1 MIRLIICLLCFNA
14 FAHIIKSMHETVR
27 SNVIVNLI
35 RTITMTILSFVT
47 FPYVCRFLGDSMFGL
62 YSWAVSFV
70 YYFLVIAR
78 ISIPNIA
85 VREIV
90 KVRDDP
96 EKLSQKTHEF
106 FIIQAVTTLLSF
118 GLMCAIFFSVPAFK
132 ISLAEPVVFILSLNF
147 LTGVLSF
154 EWIFIAFE
162 KHAYMAIRSI
172 IVATI
177 VDILIFS
184 LIKRPEHLPLYAF
197 LCVLTTILTVV
208 SNLIYLPFVV
218 KLQRPKTLDFKQY
231 LPTIGIMFAIS
242 IVAAV
247 YDKTDTFLLGLFNQ
261 NKASVGSYA
270 VGMKGV
276 EIVIGVITALS
287 TIFIPRATAY
297 YEANDERQFK
307 NINIYATNICL
318 FIVVPAIIIMICLSK
333 PLTLLI
339 GGENGYANS
348 NMVLIALASL
358 MLTFSVCNIIY
369 TQILIP
375 MKREKTYLF
384 TLLFGAITNIAFS
397 LLFGLVF
404 WKENPAFGVALGTA
418 ITDALVLLI
427 MFMLTWEHSRHIL
440 LNKNNIVI
448 IAISSLLIASTILLN
463 KYLTFN
469 LDKPETTMIV
479 KIAVIFGID
488 LIIYLAG
495 CFLAKEKLVRSF
507 FKKA

>member
-1 MIRLIICLLCFNA
+1 
-14 FAHIIKSMHETVR
+14 MHETVR

-35 RTITMTILSFVT
+35 RTVTMTILSFVT
-47 FPYVCRFLGDSMFGL
+47 FPYVCRVLGDSMFGL

-90 KVRDDP
+90 KVKDDP

-106 FIIQAVTTLLSF
+106 FIIQAVTTLISF
-118 GLMCAIFFSVPAFK
+118 GLLCAVFFSVPAFK
-132 ISLAEPVVFILSLNF
+132 INLAEPVVFILSLNF

-154 EWIFIAFE
+154 EWLFTAFE
-162 KHAYMAIRSI
+162 KHTYMAFRSI
-172 IVATI
+172 VVATI
-177 VDILIFS
+177 VDILIFA
-184 LIKRPEHLPLYAF
+184 LVKYPEHLPLYAF

-218 KLQRPKTLDFKQY
+218 KLRKPKELNFKQY

-242 IVAAV
+242 VVAAI
-247 YDKTDTFLLGLFNQ
+247 YDKTDTFILGLLDTS
-261 NKASVGSYA
+261 KAAVGSYA

-287 TIFIPRATAY
+287 TVFIPRATAY
-297 YEANDERQFK
+297 YAADDERQFK
-307 NINIYATNICL
+307 NINIYASNICL
-318 FIVVPAIIIMICLSK
+318 FIVIPAIVLMICLSK

-339 GGENGYANS
+339 GGTYGYQNA

-384 TLLFGAITNIAFS
+384 TILFGAITNIVFS
-397 LLFGLVF
+397 LLFGMVF
-404 WKENPAFGVALGTA
+404 WKNNPAFGVALGTA

-448 IAISSLLIASTILLN
+448 IGVSALLIASTILLN
-463 KYLTFN
+463 KYLEFDAKTIEDSM
-469 LDKPETTMIV
+469 LI
-479 KIAVIFGID
+479 KIAIIFGID
-488 LIIYLAG
+488 LVIYLVG

-507 FKKA
+507 FKRSQA

>member
-1 MIRLIICLLCFNA
+1 
-14 FAHIIKSMHETVR
+14 MHETVR

-47 FPYVCRFLGDSMFGL
+47 FPYVCRVLGDSMFGL

-90 KVRDDP
+90 KVKDDP

-106 FIIQAVTTLLSF
+106 FIIQAITTLLSF
-118 GLMCAIFFSVPAFK
+118 GLLCVIFFSIPAFK
-132 ISLAEPVVFILSLNF
+132 INLAEPVVFILSLNF

-154 EWIFIAFE
+154 EWLFTAFE
-162 KHAYMAIRSI
+162 KHTYMAVRSI
-172 IVATI
+172 IIATI
-177 VDILIFS
+177 VDILIFA
-184 LIKRPEHLPLYAF
+184 LVKYPEHLPLYAF

-208 SNLIYLPFVV
+208 SNLLYLPFVV
-218 KLQRPKTLDFKQY
+218 KLQKPKELNFKQY

-242 IVAAV
+242 IVAAI
-247 YDKTDTFLLGLFNQ
+247 YDKTDTFLLGLFDQ
-261 NKASVGSYA
+261 SKASVGSYA

-287 TIFIPRATAY
+287 TVFIPRATAY
-297 YEANDERQFK
+297 YQANDQRQFK
-307 NINIYATNICL
+307 NINIYAANIAM
-318 FIVVPAIIIMICLSK
+318 FIVVPAIVLMICLSK

-339 GGENGYANS
+339 GGTHGYKNAY
-348 NMVLIALASL
+348 MVLIALASL
-358 MLTFSVCNIIY
+358 MLTFSICNIIY

-384 TLLFGAITNIAFS
+384 TLLFGAITNIGFS

-404 WKENPAFGVALGTA
+404 FKENPAFGVALGTT

-427 MFMLTWEHSRHIL
+427 MFLLTWEHSKHIL
-440 LNKNNIVI
+440 LSVNNIKI
-448 IAISSLLIASTILLN
+448 IAVSLLLIASTVLLN
-463 KYLTFN
+463 KYLTIN
-469 LDKPETTMIV
+469 AKTVEDEAIIKIV
-479 KIAVIFGID
+479 VIFGID
-488 LIIYLAG
+488 LIIYLLG
-495 CFLAKEKLVRSF
+495 CFFTKEKLVRSF

>member
-1 MIRLIICLLCFNA
+1 
-14 FAHIIKSMHETVR
+14 
-27 SNVIVNLI
+27 
-35 RTITMTILSFVT
+35 
-47 FPYVCRFLGDSMFGL
+47 MFGL

-90 KVRDDP
+90 KVKDDP

-118 GLMCAIFFSVPAFK
+118 GLMCAVFFSVPAFR

-154 EWIFIAFE
+154 EWIFTAFE
-162 KHAYMAIRSI
+162 KHTYMALRSI
-172 IVATI
+172 IVATV
-177 VDILIFS
+177 VDILIFAM
-184 LIKRPEHLPLYAF
+184 IKYPEHLPLYAF
-197 LCVLTTILTVV
+197 FCVLTTILTVV

-218 KLQRPKTLDFKQY
+218 NLKRPKGLNFKQY

-242 IVAAV
+242 VIAAI

-297 YEANDERQFK
+297 YEAQDARQFK
-307 NINIYATNICL
+307 NINIYASNIAM
-318 FIVVPAIIIMICLSK
+318 FIVIPAIVLMICLSK

-339 GGENGYANS
+339 GGSNGYNNAY
-348 NMVLIALASL
+348 MVLIALASL
-358 MLTFSVCNIIY
+358 MLTFSITNIIY

-375 MKREKTYLF
+375 MKRERTYLYV
-384 TLLFGAITNIAFS
+384 LLFGAITNIGFS
-397 LLFGLVF
+397 LLFGLVMF
-404 WKENPAFGVALGTA
+404 KNNPAFGVALGTA

-427 MFMLTWEHSRHIL
+427 MFLLTWEHSKHIL
-440 LNKNNIVI
+440 LSANNLKILGV
-448 IAISSLLIASTILLN
+448 SCLLIASTILLD
-463 KYLTFN
+463 KFLVFN
-469 LDKPETTMIV
+469 NSNVEEATIL

-488 LIIYLAG
+488 LVVYLVG
-495 CFLAKEKLVRSF
+495 CFLTKEKLVRSF
-507 FKKA
+507 FKKSQA

>member
-1 MIRLIICLLCFNA
+1 
-14 FAHIIKSMHETVR
+14 MHETVR

-35 RTITMTILSFVT
+35 RTVTMTILSFVT
-47 FPYVCRFLGDSMFGL
+47 FPYVCRVLGDSMFGL

-90 KVRDDP
+90 KVKDDP

-106 FIIQAVTTLLSF
+106 FIIQAITTLLSF
-118 GLMCAIFFSVPAFK
+118 GLLCAVFFSVPAFK
-132 ISLAEPVVFILSLNF
+132 INLAEPVVFILSLNF

-154 EWIFIAFE
+154 EWLFTAFE
-162 KHAYMAIRSI
+162 KHTYMAFRSI
-172 IVATI
+172 VVATI
-177 VDILIFS
+177 VDILIFA
-184 LIKRPEHLPLYAF
+184 LVKYPEHLPLYAF

-218 KLQRPKTLDFKQY
+218 KLRKPKELNFKQY

-242 IVAAV
+242 VVAAV
-247 YDKTDTFLLGLFNQ
+247 YDKTDTFILGLLDTS
-261 NKASVGSYA
+261 KAAVGSYA

-287 TIFIPRATAY
+287 TVFIPRATAY
-297 YEANDERQFK
+297 YTANDERQFK
-307 NINIYATNICL
+307 NINIYASNICL
-318 FIVVPAIIIMICLSK
+318 FIVIPAIVLMICLSK

-339 GGENGYANS
+339 GGTYGYQNA

-358 MLTFSVCNIIY
+358 MLTFSICNIIY

-375 MKREKTYLF
+375 MKREKTYLL
-384 TLLFGAITNIAFS
+384 TILFGAITNIVFS
-397 LLFGLVF
+397 LLFGMVF
-404 WKENPAFGVALGTA
+404 WKNNPAFGVALGTA

-427 MFMLTWEHSRHIL
+427 MFLLTWEHSRHIL

-448 IAISSLLIASTILLN
+448 IAVSALLVASTILLN
-463 KYLTFN
+463 KYLDFN
-469 LDKPETTMIV
+469 MKTLEDAMLV

-488 LIIYLAG
+488 LVIYLVG

>member
-1 MIRLIICLLCFNA
+1 
-14 FAHIIKSMHETVR
+14 MHETVR

-47 FPYVCRFLGDSMFGL
+47 FPYVCRVLGDSMFGL

-90 KVRDDP
+90 KVKNDP

-118 GLMCAIFFSVPAFK
+118 GLLCAVFFSVPAFK
-132 ISLAEPVVFILSLNF
+132 INLAEPVVFILSLNF

-154 EWIFIAFE
+154 EWIFTAFE
-162 KHAYMAIRSI
+162 KHTYMAVRSI
-172 IVATI
+172 VVATI
-177 VDILIFS
+177 VDILIFA
-184 LIKRPEHLPLYAF
+184 LVRYPEHLPLYAF

-218 KLQRPKTLDFKQY
+218 KLQKPKELNFKQY

-242 IVAAV
+242 VVAAV
-247 YDKTDTFLLGLFNQ
+247 YDKTDTFILGFLDTS
-261 NKASVGSYA
+261 KASVGSYA

-287 TIFIPRATAY
+287 TVFIPRATAY
-297 YEANDERQFK
+297 YAANDERQFK
-307 NINIYATNICL
+307 NINIYASNIAM
-318 FIVVPAIIIMICLSK
+318 FIVVPAIVLMICLSK
-333 PLTLLI
+333 PLTMLI
-339 GGENGYANS
+339 GGTVGYENA

-358 MLTFSVCNIIY
+358 MLTFSICNIIY

-375 MKREKTYLF
+375 MKREKTYLY
-384 TLLFGAITNIAFS
+384 TLLFGAVTNIAFS
-397 LLFGLVF
+397 LLFGMVF
-404 WKENPAFGVALGTA
+404 WKNNPAFGVALGTA

-427 MFMLTWEHSRHIL
+427 MFLLTWGHSRHIL

-448 IAISSLLIASTILLN
+448 IGVSVLLVASTILLN
-463 KYLTFN
+463 KYLEFDMKT
-469 LDKPETTMIV
+469 LEDAMLV

-488 LIIYLAG
+488 LVIYLVG

>member
-1 MIRLIICLLCFNA
+1 M
-14 FAHIIKSMHETVR
+14 SMHETVR

-35 RTITMTILSFVT
+35 RTITMTVLSFVT
-47 FPYVCRFLGDSMFGL
+47 FPYVCRVLGDQMFGL

-90 KVRDDP
+90 KVKDDP
-96 EKLSQKTHEF
+96 EKVSQKTHEF

-118 GLMCAIFFSVPAFK
+118 GLLCAVFFSVPAFK
-132 ISLAEPVVFILSLNF
+132 INLAEPVVFILSLNF

-154 EWIFIAFE
+154 EWIFTAFE
-162 KHAYMAIRSI
+162 KHTYMAVRSI
-172 IVATI
+172 VIATI

-184 LIKRPEHLPLYAF
+184 FIKYPGHLPLYAF

-218 KLQRPKTLDFKQY
+218 KLQKPKELNFKQY

-242 IVAAV
+242 VVAAI
-247 YDKTDTFLLGLFNQ
+247 YDKTDTFILGLLDTS
-261 NKASVGSYA
+261 KASVGSYA

-287 TIFIPRATAY
+287 TVFIPRATAY
-297 YEANDERQFK
+297 YTSNDERQFK
-307 NINIYATNICL
+307 NINIYASNIAM
-318 FIVVPAIIIMICLSK
+318 FIVVPAIVLMICLSK

-339 GGENGYANS
+339 GGLNGYENA

-358 MLTFSVCNIIY
+358 MLTFSICNIIY

-384 TLLFGAITNIAFS
+384 TLLFGAISNIAFS
-397 LLFGLVF
+397 LLFGMVL
-404 WKENPAFGVALGTA
+404 WKNNPAFGVALGTA

-440 LNKNNIVI
+440 LNKNHFHLNHHSYI
-448 IAISSLLIASTILLN
+448 LLI
-463 KYLTFN
+463 FHH
-469 LDKPETTMIV
+469 D
-479 KIAVIFGID
+479 
-488 LIIYLAG
+488 IYL
-495 CFLAKEKLVRSF
+495 LIL
-507 FKKA
+507 

>member
-1 MIRLIICLLCFNA
+1 
-14 FAHIIKSMHETVR
+14 MHETVR

-35 RTITMTILSFVT
+35 RTVTMTILSFVT
-47 FPYVCRFLGDSMFGL
+47 FPYVCRVLGDSMFGL

-90 KVRDDP
+90 KVKNDP

-106 FIIQAVTTLLSF
+106 FIIQAITTLLSF
-118 GLMCAIFFSVPAFK
+118 GLLCAVFFSVPAFK
-132 ISLAEPVVFILSLNF
+132 INLAEPVVFILSLNF

-154 EWIFIAFE
+154 EWLFTAFE
-162 KHAYMAIRSI
+162 KHTYMAFRSI
-172 IVATI
+172 VVATI
-177 VDILIFS
+177 VDILIFA
-184 LIKRPEHLPLYAF
+184 LVKYPEHLPLYAF

-218 KLQRPKTLDFKQY
+218 KLKKPKELNFKQY

-242 IVAAV
+242 VVAAV
-247 YDKTDTFLLGLFNQ
+247 YDKTDTFILGLLDTS
-261 NKASVGSYA
+261 KAAVGSYA

-287 TIFIPRATAY
+287 TVFIPRATAY
-297 YEANDERQFK
+297 YAANDERQFK
-307 NINIYATNICL
+307 NINIYASNICL
-318 FIVVPAIIIMICLSK
+318 FIVMPAIVLMICLSK

-339 GGENGYANS
+339 GGTYGYQNA

-358 MLTFSVCNIIY
+358 MLTFSICNIIY

-384 TLLFGAITNIAFS
+384 TILFGAITNIVFS
-397 LLFGLVF
+397 LLFGMVF
-404 WKENPAFGVALGTA
+404 WKNNPAFGVALGTA

-427 MFMLTWEHSRHIL
+427 MFLLTWEHSRYIL

-448 IAISSLLIASTILLN
+448 IGVSALLIASTILLN
-463 KYLTFN
+463 KYLDFN
-469 LDKPETTMIV
+469 MKKLEDAMLV

-488 LIIYLAG
+488 LVIYLVG

>member
-1 MIRLIICLLCFNA
+1 
-14 FAHIIKSMHETVR
+14 MHETVR

-35 RTITMTILSFVT
+35 RTITMTVLSFVT
-47 FPYVCRFLGDSMFGL
+47 FPYVCRVLGDSMFGL

-90 KVRDDP
+90 KVRNNP

-106 FIIQAVTTLLSF
+106 FIIQAITTVLSF

-132 ISLAEPVVFILSLNF
+132 INYAQPVIFILSLNF

-154 EWIFIAFE
+154 EWLFTAFE
-162 KHAYMAIRSI
+162 KHTYMAIRSI
-172 IVATI
+172 VVATI
-177 VDILIFS
+177 VDILIFA
-184 LIKRPEHLPLYAF
+184 LIKYPEHLPLYTF

-218 KLQRPKTLDFKQY
+218 KLQKPNHLDFKQY

-242 IVAAV
+242 IIAAI
-247 YDKTDTFLLGLFNQ
+247 YDKTDTFILGLLDTS
-261 NKASVGSYA
+261 KAAVGSYA

-287 TIFIPRATAY
+287 TVFIPRATAY
-297 YEANDERQFK
+297 YNDNDERQFK
-307 NINIYATNICL
+307 NINVYASNICL
-318 FIVVPAIIIMICLSK
+318 FIVVPAIVLMICLSK

-339 GGENGYANS
+339 GGEQGYANA

-384 TLLFGAITNIAFS
+384 TMLFGAITNIGFS
-397 LLFGLVF
+397 LLFGMVF
-404 WKENPAFGVALGTA
+404 WKQNPAFGVALGTA

-427 MFMLTWEHSRHIL
+427 MFMLTWEHSHHIL
-440 LNKNNIVI
+440 LNKNNLI
-448 IAISSLLIASTILLN
+448 IFLVSGLLIASTILLN
-463 KYLTFN
+463 KYLDFS
-469 LDKPETTMIV
+469 LDTLENSMLL
-479 KIAVIFGID
+479 KIGVILAID
-488 LIIYLAG
+488 VVIYLVG

-507 FKKA
+507 FKRNEA

>member
-1 MIRLIICLLCFNA
+1 M
-14 FAHIIKSMHETVR
+14 SMHETVR

-35 RTITMTILSFVT
+35 RTITMTVLSFVT
-47 FPYVCRFLGDSMFGL
+47 FPYVCRVLGDQMFGL

-90 KVRDDP
+90 KVKDDP

-106 FIIQAVTTLLSF
+106 FIIQAATTLLSF
-118 GLMCAIFFSVPAFK
+118 GLLCVIFFSVPAFK
-132 ISLAEPVVFILSLNF
+132 INLAEPVVFILSLNF
-147 LTGVLSF
+147 LTGVMSF
-154 EWIFIAFE
+154 EWLFTAFE
-162 KHAYMAIRSI
+162 KHTYMAFRSI
-172 IVATI
+172 IIATV
-177 VDILIFS
+177 VDILIFA
-184 LIKRPEHLPLYAF
+184 LVKYPEHLPLYAF

-218 KLQRPKTLDFKQY
+218 RLHKPTKLNFKQY

-242 IVAAV
+242 VIAAI
-247 YDKTDTFLLGLFNQ
+247 YDKTDTFILGLLDSS
-261 NKASVGSYA
+261 KAAVGSYA

-287 TIFIPRATAY
+287 TVFIPRATAY
-297 YEANDERQFK
+297 YAANDERQFK
-307 NINIYATNICL
+307 NINVYATNIAM
-318 FIVVPAIIIMICLSK
+318 FIVIPAIVLMICLSK

-339 GGENGYANS
+339 GGTYGYKNA

-358 MLTFSVCNIIY
+358 MLTFSICNIIY

-375 MKREKTYLF
+375 MKREKTYLY
-384 TLLFGAITNIAFS
+384 TLVFGAITNIAFS
-397 LLFGLVF
+397 LLFGMVF

-427 MFMLTWEHSRHIL
+427 MFFLTWEHSRHIL

-448 IAISSLLIASTILLN
+448 IGVSLLLVASTILLN
-463 KYLTFN
+463 KYLEFN
-469 LDKPETTMIV
+469 LKTIEDSMLI

-488 LIIYLAG
+488 LVIYLIG

>member
-1 MIRLIICLLCFNA
+1 
-14 FAHIIKSMHETVR
+14 MHETVR

-35 RTITMTILSFVT
+35 RTITMTILSFLT
-47 FPYVCRFLGDSMFGL
+47 FPYVCRVLGDSMFGL

-106 FIIQAVTTLLSF
+106 FIIQATTTLLSF
-118 GLMCAIFFSVPAFK
+118 GLLCAIFFSVPAFK
-132 ISLAEPVVFILSLNF
+132 INLAQPVVFILSLNF
-147 LTGVLSF
+147 LTGVMSF
-154 EWIFIAFE
+154 EWIFTAFE
-162 KHAYMAIRSI
+162 KHTYMAFRSI
-172 IVATI
+172 IIAAI
-177 VDILIFS
+177 VDILIFA
-184 LIKRPEHLPLYAF
+184 LVKYPEHLPLYAF
-197 LCVLTTILTVV
+197 MCVLTTILTVV

-218 KLQRPKTLDFKQY
+218 KLQKPKQLNFKQY

-242 IVAAV
+242 VVAAI
-247 YDKTDTFLLGLFNQ
+247 YDKTDTFILGLLDT
-261 NKASVGSYA
+261 NKAAVGSYA

-287 TIFIPRATAY
+287 TVFIPRATAY
-297 YEANDERQFK
+297 YAANDERQFK
-307 NINIYATNICL
+307 NINLYASNICL
-318 FIVVPAIIIMICLSK
+318 FIVVPAIVLMICLSK

-339 GGENGYANS
+339 GGEQGYAHA
-348 NMVLIALASL
+348 NMVLIALTSL
-358 MLTFSVCNIIY
+358 MLTFSLCNIIY

-384 TLLFGAITNIAFS
+384 TILFGAITNIVFS

-404 WKENPAFGVALGTA
+404 WKDNPAFGVALGTA

-427 MFMLTWEHSRHIL
+427 MFLLTWEHSRHIL
-440 LNKNNIVI
+440 LNKNNII
-448 IAISSLLIASTILLN
+448 ILVVSSLLIASTILLN
-463 KYLTFN
+463 KFLNFD
-469 LDKPETTMIV
+469 LETLENSMLV
-479 KIAVIFGID
+479 KIIFIAGID
-488 LIIYLAG
+488 VVIYLIG

-507 FKKA
+507 FKRSQI